1 MHTIRTVEQLA
12 SVLQGMRASR
22 KLTQAQ
28 LGEAMG
34 LSQARISRLLDN
46 PANVTVDQLLTLLML
61 FDAELAIRPRPQGG
75 AAAAGSREDAW

>member
-12 SVLQGMRASR
+12 SVLQSMRGSH

-28 LGEAMG
+28 LGEAAG
-34 LSQARISRLLDN
+34 LSQARISRLLSN

-61 FDAELAIRPRPQGG
+61 FDAELVIRPRSQGDET
-75 AAAAGSREDAW
+75 AAGPSDEAW